1 MNKPFELGKKYIP
14 TKTPSTNI
22 YECKYIGQKA
32 ATLED
37 ANGGM
42 LVVPLVCSWVTEFKE
57 PVIEKKLRSVSL
69 GSQWADGFAVLS
81 RAFNAH
87 KTLEFTFTDG
97 ELTSV
102 EIVND

>member
-1 MNKPFELGKKYIP
+1 MNKPFELGKKYKYTYGGDIH
-14 TKTPSTNI
+14 T
-22 YECKYIGQKA
+22 CVYIGPVWA
-32 ATLED
+32 LLED
-37 ANGGM
+37 EKGGHCS
-42 LVVPLVCSWVTEFKE
+42 VVSKKGVSWFTEFKE